1 MSPRYISF
9 TFFSC
14 EIGATSCN
22 DYKDHGITCFP
33 TSKIKIIM
41 FAKFDLWMSKGGANT
56 FALVINYLNEA
67 WTPRHATIG
76 LFEVHETSGGAMV
89 L

>member
-1 MSPRYISF
+1 MPLSSSYISF

-14 EIGATSCN
+14 KIGAASCN
-22 DYKDHGITCFP
+22 GHKDHGITSFA
-33 TSKIKIIM
+33 TSIINIVM
-41 FAKFDLWMSKGGANT
+41 STNFDLWMSNGGVDT
-56 FALVINYLNEA
+56 FVLVINYLDE
-67 WTPRHATIG
+67 ATIG

>member
-1 MSPRYISF
+1 MSSHYISF

-14 EIGATSCN
+14 EIGVASYN
-22 DYKDHGITCFP
+22 GHKDHEITCFA
-33 TSKIKIIM
+33 TSTINIIM
-41 FAKFDLWMSKGGANT
+41 FINFDIWMFRGGVDT
-56 FALVINYLNEA
+56 FALVINYLDK
-67 WTPRHATIG
+67 PRHATIG